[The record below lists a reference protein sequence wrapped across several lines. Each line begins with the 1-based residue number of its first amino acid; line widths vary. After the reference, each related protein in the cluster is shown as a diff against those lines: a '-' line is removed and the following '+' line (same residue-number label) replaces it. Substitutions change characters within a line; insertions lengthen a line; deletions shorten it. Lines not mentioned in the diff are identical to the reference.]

1 MVENGH
7 SWLSIKQ
14 YSLSEIG
21 IFYKT
26 VILVD
31 RAKKAEALSNLWMGN
46 NLAYEGLKEVLGDMG
61 IKPQKKVEPTIAEVN
76 KDWARLANFMSGR
89 K

>member
-1 MVENGH
+1 MENGH

-14 YSLSEIG
+14 YTLSEIG

-26 VILVD
+26 VVLGNRD
-31 RAKKAEALSNLWMGN
+31 RKIDTLSNIWMGN
-46 NLAYEGLKEVLGDMG
+46 NLAYEGFKEVIADLGVT
-61 IKPQKKVEPTIAEVN
+61 PQKEAGPSIAEVN
-76 KDWARLANFMSGR
+76 KDWKRLATFMAGR